1 MSPDDEYT
9 RVSQGSP
16 FINAPGDLRLTRVL
30 ATEKS
35 FQMFSDVKNT
45 AGICMAASPGSW
57 DLQVS
62 TFYTLL
68 YPRIVRL
75 RILTEFYVVFRH
87 VHRDQE
93 KLLMKKQRQKMSR
106 SCLFKSFRLLAGQ

>member
-1 MSPDDEYT
+1 MSLSDEYT
-9 RVSQGSP
+9 RASQGSP
-16 FINAPGDLRLTRVL
+16 FMNAPGELRLTRVL

-45 AGICMAASPGSW
+45 AGSCMTASPGSW

-75 RILTEFYVVFRH
+75 RILTEFYMYGKH
-87 VHRDQE
+87 E
-93 KLLMKKQRQKMSR
+93 RQKR
-106 SCLFKSFRLLAGQ
+106 PDPVYLNRFDY